1 MRYGYFDEQA
11 REYVIT
17 RPDTPAPWANYLG
30 SPEYGAL
37 ISNNAGGYS
46 FVRSGANGRLLRY
59 VFNQFDQPG
68 RYLYLRDNEDGDFWS
83 ASWQPVGKDLET
95 YRSECRHG
103 TGYTKMLADYS
114 GIHSEA
120 VYYVPL
126 DASHEVWLLSVTNQS
141 EKRRELTL
149 TGYAEFTS
157 NGNYEQDQVNLQYS
171 QFITRTLFDRNRV
184 RQQIHGNLDAQSSEV
199 DAKIV
204 IERFFGLAGAAVGG
218 GVGYYLDV
226 QEAELRA
233 ELASTGVS
241 VERTDDSIRLIM
253 PGNIT
258 FKTDSADINAGFYAT
273 LNSVAKVLN
282 KYSNST
288 VMVMGFTDNTGADAY
303 NMTLSK
309 QRATAVA
316 AYLQGQGV
324 KSTRFEIMG
333 MGPSNPIAS
342 NATAAGRQQ
351 NRRVEIKI
359 IPNK

>member
-1 MRYGYFDEQA
+1 MKKFVTLCALTGLLAACTTTNPYTGQSQTSKA
-11 REYVIT
+11 VWGTAIGAAT
-17 RPDTPAPWANYLG
+17 GAAT
-30 SPEYGAL
+30 GAL
-37 ISNNAGGYS
+37 
-46 FVRSGANGRLLRY
+46 GAKK
-59 VFNQFDQPG
+59 
-68 RYLYLRDNEDGDFWS
+68 S
-83 ASWQPVGKDLET
+83 
-95 YRSECRHG
+95 G
-103 TGYTKMLADYS
+103 TGA
-114 GIHSEA
+114 
-120 VYYVPL
+120 
-126 DASHEVWLLSVTNQS
+126 
-141 EKRRELTL
+141 
-149 TGYAEFTS
+149 
-157 NGNYEQDQVNLQYS
+157 
-171 QFITRTLFDRNRV
+171 
-184 RQQIHGNLDAQSSEV
+184 
-199 DAKIV
+199 IV
-204 IERFFGLAGAAVGG
+204 GGLAGAAVGG

-288 VMVMGFTDNTGADAY
+288 VMVMGFTDNTGSDAY

>member
-1 MRYGYFDEQA
+1 MKKFVTLCALTGLLAACTTTNPYTGQSQTSKA
-11 REYVIT
+11 VWGTAIGAAT
-17 RPDTPAPWANYLG
+17 GAAT
-30 SPEYGAL
+30 GAL
-37 ISNNAGGYS
+37 VAKKS
-46 FVRSGANGRLLRY
+46 
-59 VFNQFDQPG
+59 
-68 RYLYLRDNEDGDFWS
+68 
-83 ASWQPVGKDLET
+83 
-95 YRSECRHG
+95 G
-103 TGYTKMLADYS
+103 TGA
-114 GIHSEA
+114 
-120 VYYVPL
+120 
-126 DASHEVWLLSVTNQS
+126 
-141 EKRRELTL
+141 
-149 TGYAEFTS
+149 
-157 NGNYEQDQVNLQYS
+157 
-171 QFITRTLFDRNRV
+171 
-184 RQQIHGNLDAQSSEV
+184 
-199 DAKIV
+199 IV
-204 IERFFGLAGAAVGG
+204 GGLAGAAVGG

-288 VMVMGFTDNTGADAY
+288 VMVMGFTDNTGSDAY

>member
-1 MRYGYFDEQA
+1 MKKFVTLCALTGLLAACTTTNPYTGQSQTSKA
-11 REYVIT
+11 VWGTAIGAAT
-17 RPDTPAPWANYLG
+17 GAAT
-30 SPEYGAL
+30 GAL
-37 ISNNAGGYS
+37 VAKKS
-46 FVRSGANGRLLRY
+46 
-59 VFNQFDQPG
+59 
-68 RYLYLRDNEDGDFWS
+68 
-83 ASWQPVGKDLET
+83 
-95 YRSECRHG
+95 G
-103 TGYTKMLADYS
+103 TGA
-114 GIHSEA
+114 
-120 VYYVPL
+120 
-126 DASHEVWLLSVTNQS
+126 
-141 EKRRELTL
+141 
-149 TGYAEFTS
+149 
-157 NGNYEQDQVNLQYS
+157 
-171 QFITRTLFDRNRV
+171 
-184 RQQIHGNLDAQSSEV
+184 
-199 DAKIV
+199 IV
-204 IERFFGLAGAAVGG
+204 GGLAGAAVGG